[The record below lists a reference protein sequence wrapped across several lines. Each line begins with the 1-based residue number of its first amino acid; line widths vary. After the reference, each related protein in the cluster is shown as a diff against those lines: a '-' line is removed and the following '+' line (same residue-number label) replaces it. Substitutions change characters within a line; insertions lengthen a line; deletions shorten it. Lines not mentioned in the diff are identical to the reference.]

1 MELPMIEVSVTKSDK
16 SVELWSGM
24 TVDQGILI
32 AARALLDVTNSKV
45 RIYDM

>member
-1 MELPMIEVSVTKSDK
+1 MIEVSITKSDK
-16 SVELWSGM
+16 SVELWSGL

-32 AARALLDVTNSKV
+32 AARAMLDVANGKV